1 MIKNVGN
8 ILRTLQEEQE
18 EPSGAITAL
27 TYVGNMFSLIYFVTP
42 LIQVIRAY
50 KTTTFL
56 INDIPILLLIFI
68 ILNCLLWL
76 INAFASDDLGGWI
89 PLLISNGAG
98 ILTNVC
104 LLYLY
109 LNLFLKK
116 NLKLFLFYGI
126 FTLDIIAQ
134 ISYFMF
140 RFIILNDKD
149 NKGKEQAEK
158 EFHMIGFVATV
169 INPENMP
176 IFTIG
181 CGLLCTII
189 FMVQGVVQY
198 NHYNSNE
205 QKMYAIETM
214 ISNGISFLSL
224 AIQGGIWLFYF
235 LTRPKDIHIE
245 DEKLDKLNASD
256 TNNSGA

>member
-56 INDIPILLLIFI
+56 ISDIPILLLIFI

-126 FTLDIIAQ
+126 FTLD
-134 ISYFMF
+134 
-140 RFIILNDKD
+140 N
-149 NKGKEQAEK
+149 
-158 EFHMIGFVATV
+158 
-169 INPENMP
+169 
-176 IFTIG
+176 
-181 CGLLCTII
+181 CC
-189 FMVQGVVQY
+189 
-198 NHYNSNE
+198 
-205 QKMYAIETM
+205 
-214 ISNGISFLSL
+214 
-224 AIQGGIWLFYF
+224 
-235 LTRPKDIHIE
+235 
-245 DEKLDKLNASD
+245 
-256 TNNSGA
+256 